1 VGPIET
7 AQPGKRC
14 RCIHAFERRGETAG
28 DSSTQLH
35 DPIVV
40 LPARRASWLDGI
52 APRKWI
58 TAFLW
63 DPAEE

>member
-1 VGPIET
+1 MPATCSGHHQILVT
-7 AQPGKRC
+7 TPGR
-14 RCIHAFERRGETAG
+14 
-28 DSSTQLH
+28 SL
-35 DPIVV
+35 
-40 LPARRASWLDGI
+40 ARRASWLDGI